1 MSEQSA
7 RPAVDTASSVLCDP
21 ARLRA
26 LRETGLGMAS
36 DPVMER
42 FVAMVRVQL
51 RVPVALVSLV
61 ESDRQVFPG
70 MLGLPEPWASERQ
83 TPLSHSFCQHVV
95 TSGESLVLDDARE
108 SERVRGNLAIS
119 ELGVVAYAGMPL
131 TASDGRVLGS
141 LCAIDTVPR
150 QWTEDELATLADLA
164 AMCTT
169 ELRLR
174 LATRHHTRERARVR
188 ELSARL
194 ELSHE
199 RTRILLTAAQALAS
213 TRTLEQVR
221 HQVSDLVSGEDA
233 PTYVGLVVVEKDGGM
248 RRVVDARWPVDGED
262 GVQRYTLDAPLA
274 TAKAVRERRLV
285 WYPDPES
292 IAEDFTPWTVDLYRR
307 MGLHAVVCA
316 PLVGMREILGVL
328 LFGWGAGHELEAG
341 EREVITTIAAYT
353 AQALERIRL
362 LEHRAGVAR
371 ELQEAMLTE
380 LPEVPGLR
388 MAAHYLPSAIDEAV
402 GGDWYDAI
410 PLPADSALAVTVGD
424 ITGHDVHA
432 STLMG
437 QVRSMLRQAAW
448 CGPGTGPGGAVDSL
462 EAALAG
468 IPVPAHGTLV
478 HLHLTPHDDGSGRW
492 DLAYTNAG
500 HPEPILVAPDGSVS
514 LLGGHG
520 MLFGFPEFRTGPRT
534 DHHVVLEPGSTVV
547 LHTDGLVER
556 RGVDYDDSI
565 AALCV
570 QLGDLAGKQPRDVVD
585 SVIARLNAEGQ
596 ADDDVVVLAI
606 GV

>member
-1 MSEQSA
+1 M
-7 RPAVDTASSVLCDP
+7 
-21 ARLRA
+21 
-26 LRETGLGMAS
+26 
-36 DPVMER
+36 
-42 FVAMVRVQL
+42 
-51 RVPVALVSLV
+51 
-61 ESDRQVFPG
+61 
-70 MLGLPEPWASERQ
+70 
-83 TPLSHSFCQHVV
+83 
-95 TSGESLVLDDARE
+95 
-108 SERVRGNLAIS
+108 
-119 ELGVVAYAGMPL
+119 
-131 TASDGRVLGS
+131 
-141 LCAIDTVPR
+141 
-150 QWTEDELATLADLA
+150 
-164 AMCTT
+164 
-169 ELRLR
+169 
-174 LATRHHTRERARVR
+174 
-188 ELSARL
+188 

-213 TRTLEQVR
+213 ARNLEHVR
-221 HQVSDLVSGEDA
+221 HQVSDLVSGDDA
-233 PTYVGLVVVEKDGGM
+233 PTYVGLVVLEKDGGM
-248 RRVVDARWPVDGED
+248 RRVVDQRWPVDGED
-262 GVQRYTLDAPLA
+262 GVQRYTVDAPLA
-274 TAKAVRERRLV
+274 TAKAVRERRLL

-292 IAEDFTPWTVDLYRR
+292 IAEDFTPWTVELYHR

-328 LFGWGAGHELEAG
+328 LFGWDSAHLLETG

-380 LPEVPGLR
+380 LPEVPGLA

-410 PLPADSALAVTVGD
+410 RLPSGTLAVTVGD

-448 CGPGTGPGGAVDSL
+448 CLPGTGPGAAVDSL
-462 EAALAG
+462 ESALAG

-478 HLHLTPHDDGSGRW
+478 HLRLTPHDDGSGRW
-492 DLAYTNAG
+492 DLTYTNAG

-520 MLFGFPEFRTGPRT
+520 MLFGFPEFGTGPRA

-556 RGVDYDDSI
+556 RDVDYDDSVE
-565 AALCV
+565 ALCE
-570 QLGDLAGKQPRDVVD
+570 QLAALAGKPPRDVVD
-585 SVIARLNAEGQ
+585 SLIARLNAAGQ